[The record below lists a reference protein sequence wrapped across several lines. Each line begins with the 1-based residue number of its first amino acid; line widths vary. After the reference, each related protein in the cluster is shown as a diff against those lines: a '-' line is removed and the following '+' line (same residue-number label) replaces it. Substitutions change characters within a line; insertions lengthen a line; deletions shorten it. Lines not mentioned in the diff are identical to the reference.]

1 LLGGA
6 ARNMECFVPAL
17 GELRKTNLKMKDSKM
32 SQKIALVTGAMG
44 GLGTAISQALAKD
57 GFKVVANCLP
67 GFPQR
72 DEWLAAQKALG
83 FEFIAAEGDVSDYES
98 CREMV
103 ARIEAEVGPIDVLV
117 NNAGITRD
125 KFFPKMEKGQ
135 WDAVINTNLNSLF
148 NVTHHI
154 SPKMAERGYGRI
166 INISSV
172 NGVKGQAG
180 QTNYSTAKAG
190 VLGFTKALAAELAT
204 KGVTVNAIAPG
215 YIGTDMVM
223 AIREDI
229 RQSIIDSVPMKRLG
243 KPEEIGGLCAYL
255 ASDLAGY
262 ITGAT
267 ININGGL
274 HMC

>member
-1 LLGGA
+1 
-6 ARNMECFVPAL
+6 
-17 GELRKTNLKMKDSKM
+17 M

-44 GLGTAISQALAKD
+44 GLGTAICQALAKD
-57 GFKVVANCLP
+57 GYKVVANCLP
-67 GFPQR
+67 AFPPK
-72 DEWLAAQKALG
+72 DEWLAQQKKLG
-83 FEFIAAEGDVSDYES
+83 FDFAVGEADVSDYES
-98 CREMV
+98 CKAMV
-103 ARIEAEVGPIDVLV
+103 AKIEADVGPIDVLV

-148 NVTHHI
+148 NVTHHV
-154 SPKMAERGYGRI
+154 SPRMAERGWGRI

-190 VLGFTKALAAELAT
+190 VLGFTKALAQELAT

-223 AIREDI
+223 AIREDV
-229 RQSIIDSVPMKRLG
+229 RQAITDSVPMKRLG
-243 KPEEIGGLCAYL
+243 RPEEIGALCVYL
-255 ASDLAGY
+255 ASDMAGY
-262 ITGAT
+262 ITGST

>member
-1 LLGGA
+1 
-6 ARNMECFVPAL
+6 MV
-17 GELRKTNLKMKDSKM
+17 
-32 SQKIALVTGAMG
+32 QKIALVTGAMG

-57 GFKVVANCLP
+57 GMKVVANCLP
-67 GFPQR
+67 GFPQK
-72 DEWLAAQKALG
+72 DEWLARQKELG
-83 FEFIAAEGDVSDYES
+83 FEFSPAEGDVSDYES
-98 CREMV
+98 CKAMI
-103 ARIEAEVGPIDVLV
+103 ARIEAEIGPISVLV

-125 KFFPKMEKGQ
+125 KFFPKMEKPQ
-135 WDAVINTNLNSLF
+135 WDAVISTNLNSLF
-148 NVTHHI
+148 NVTHHV

-215 YIGTDMVM
+215 YIGTEMVM

-229 RQSIIDSVPMKRLG
+229 RQGIIDTVPMKRLG
-243 KPEEIGGLCAYL
+243 KPEEIGALCSYL

-262 ITGAT
+262 VTGAT

>member
-1 LLGGA
+1 
-6 ARNMECFVPAL
+6 MV
-17 GELRKTNLKMKDSKM
+17 
-32 SQKIALVTGAMG
+32 QKVALVTGAMG
-44 GLGTAISQALAKD
+44 GLGTAICQALAKD
-57 GFKVVANCLP
+57 GMKVVANCLP
-67 GFPQR
+67 GFPQK
-72 DEWLAAQKALG
+72 DEWLARQKELG
-83 FEFIAAEGDVSDYES
+83 FEFVPAEGDVSDYES
-98 CREMV
+98 CKAMV
-103 ARIEAEVGPIDVLV
+103 ARVEAEVGPIDVLV

-125 KFFPKMEKGQ
+125 KFFPKMEKSQ

-148 NVTHHI
+148 NVTHHV

-215 YIGTDMVM
+215 YIGTEMVM

-229 RQSIIDSVPMKRLG
+229 RQAIIDTVPMKRLG
-243 KPEEIGGLCAYL
+243 KPEEIGALCSYL

-262 ITGAT
+262 VTGAT

>member
-1 LLGGA
+1 M
-6 ARNMECFVPAL
+6 N
-17 GELRKTNLKMKDSKM
+17 
-32 SQKIALVTGAMG
+32 QKVALVTGAMG

-57 GFKVVANCLP
+57 GMKVVANCLP
-67 GFPQR
+67 GFPQKE
-72 DEWLAAQKALG
+72 EWLARQQEFG
-83 FEFIAAEGDVSDYES
+83 FDFVAAEGDVSDYES
-98 CREMV
+98 CRAMV
-103 ARIEAEVGPIDVLV
+103 AKIEAEVGVIEVLV

-125 KFFPKMEKGQ
+125 KFFPKMEKTQ

-154 SPKMAERGYGRI
+154 SPKMAERGKGRI

-180 QTNYSTAKAG
+180 QSNYSTAKAG

-215 YIGTDMVM
+215 YIGTEMVM

-229 RQSIIDSVPMKRLG
+229 RQGIIDSVPMKRLG
-243 KPEEIGGLCAYL
+243 RPEEIGALCSYL

-262 ITGAT
+262 VTGAT